1 MTKKLLALM
10 MGAAVALCIGLVG
23 CSGSGGGGGAQE
35 EQSLAGVWDI
45 QNVDELLEA
54 SMGASGTELPE
65 AAKKM
70 AVEIFPEICFM
81 NMSEDGTFQLVAMTQ
96 SVEGTWEQNGSD
108 VTLTAE
114 GTPITGKLDG
124 NTITIE
130 QGGTKMVFE
139 KTGDAPRQ
147 IPTEEEMTSKLMEL
161 AMSAMS

>member
-1 MTKKLLALM
+1 MTKKLLAVV

-23 CSGSGGGGGAQE
+23 CGGSGGGGAAQ

-54 SMGASGTELPE
+54 SMGASGTELPD

-70 AVEIFPEICFM
+70 AAEIFPDICFM
-81 NMSEDGTFQLVAMTQ
+81 NVNEDGTFQLVAMTQ

-139 KTGDAPRQ
+139 KTGDAPRKV
-147 IPTEEEMTSKLMEL
+147 PTEEELQSKIMEL
-161 AMSAMS
+161 AMSAMG